1 MLIGIPEFDS
11 MSDSSFISLSSSS
24 SSLVCLSFLF
34 HISVLLFLS
43 SKCTILRFVLS
54 ERCVKKNQL
63 TMLMTLRRI
72 AIYQK
77 VLLIL
82 DRMRVWNWWS
92 RLKDRWGESNTYWNP
107 SWWRGWGSKTGSKRI
122 MRLIYVETTISRIG
136 SHSLPEDKRK
146 TKQIA
151 LGYSNERKGWF
162 RFLWILSVTCR
173 TCPYPL
179 SNWISCP
186 TSWSVFQFCIVRTI
200 WYRSALYRICKACRH
215 FR

>member
-1 MLIGIPEFDS
+1 MILGPFLRREIPTRGSSADWDGEVNADRAHPYKDLELSDDGIPEFDS

-82 DRMRVWNWWS
+82 DSMRVWNW
-92 RLKDRWGESNTYWNP
+92 
-107 SWWRGWGSKTGSKRI
+107 
-122 MRLIYVETTISRIG
+122 
-136 SHSLPEDKRK
+136 
-146 TKQIA
+146 
-151 LGYSNERKGWF
+151 
-162 RFLWILSVTCR
+162 
-173 TCPYPL
+173 
-179 SNWISCP
+179 
-186 TSWSVFQFCIVRTI
+186 
-200 WYRSALYRICKACRH
+200 
-215 FR
+215 